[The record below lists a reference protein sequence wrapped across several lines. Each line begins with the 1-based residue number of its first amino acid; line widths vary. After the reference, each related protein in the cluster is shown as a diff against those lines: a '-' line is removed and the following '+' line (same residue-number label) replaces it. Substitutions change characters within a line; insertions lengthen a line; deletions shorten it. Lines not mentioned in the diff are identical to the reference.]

1 MPIIYKCDGCEREEV
16 VGEISGWYTKMLL
29 GGTQVLC
36 PKCGA
41 ERRKEDIE
49 EEIIQR
55 LAQGDQKLEKQIR
68 KKREEFIESLL
79 EEKIKRCRDGET
91 WCRFFTDDDKCLLYT
106 NTHDCE
112 RVRELIREEIA
123 RQLQERP

>member
-1 MPIIYKCDGCEREEV
+1 MPIIYRCDNCEREEV
-16 VGEISGWYTKMLL
+16 AGEISGWYTKMLL

-41 ERRKEDIE
+41 EKRKEDIE

-55 LAQGDQKLEKQIR
+55 LARGDKELEKQIR
-68 KKREEFIESLL
+68 KKREEFIDSLL

-91 WCRFFTDDDKCLLYT
+91 WCKFADNNKCLLYT
-106 NTHDCE
+106 NTDDCE
-112 RVRELIREEIA
+112 KVREILLEERK